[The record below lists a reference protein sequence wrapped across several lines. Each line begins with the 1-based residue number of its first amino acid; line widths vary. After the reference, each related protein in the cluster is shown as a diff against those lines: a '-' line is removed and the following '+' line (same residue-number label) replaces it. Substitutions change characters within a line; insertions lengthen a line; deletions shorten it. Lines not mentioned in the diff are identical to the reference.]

1 MRRSIGDTIHINNNL
16 YRCGVIYPPPPQS
29 TTRRR
34 LVSYT
39 QEIWQRSS
47 IAEEVQLFL
56 TEAGSSVD
64 VYYNI
69 VSFNISNL
77 LFTLPPPP
85 LSPLKSHAD
94 FSKYCCVECG

>member
-1 MRRSIGDTIHINNNL
+1 MLSFIWATIHINNNKL
-16 YRCGVIYPPPPQS
+16 YRCGVIYPPPQS
-29 TTRRR
+29 TTQRG

-39 QEIWQRSS
+39 QEIWQRSR

-69 VSFNISNL
+69 VLNKKVF
-77 LFTLPPPP
+77 
-85 LSPLKSHAD
+85 
-94 FSKYCCVECG
+94 